1 MAGKVLRRAAKAAA
15 AGFLHYSGVRKAM
28 AAYRRS
34 QSGGRRILIVS
45 YHRVVSDF
53 TGELQRSIPGLL
65 ISQETFRRHLEQAH
79 AAGFELASIGDAVD
93 VMAGRRAAKKDLFVV
108 TFDDGYRDV
117 YRYAYPVLKQMGVPA
132 ITYLPT
138 AFINTDKRFNH
149 DRLFHLLR
157 CVQERRFRPDYDTM
171 PGPSVQLLGPILT
184 GSKTV
189 SAALDDFIGEHPT
202 RVLTG
207 IIDSLEQQLGGGA
220 DLVPEQGDVMNWDEV
235 RQMAR
240 DGFEF
245 GAHTL
250 GHTVLT
256 LEPTEVVEKEI
267 VESKQTIE
275 REVGIQV
282 KDFAYCNG
290 WYSDEMIRVLNQN
303 GFRSGVTTEDLP
315 NRVGGDPF
323 ALKRKVMWENF
334 SLGMMGDYS
343 STLTV
348 CQFDDCFGVLGMN
361 HPVLG
366 HRPHLLTQT
375 SGTANVLVQEAAAAE
390 AALAKAT
397 PVDVVDVTTP
407 VIVTEPM
414 VAAAAAGAQVVV
426 ASNVALAPEAAQP
439 EELQ

>member
-1 MAGKVLRRAAKAAA
+1 MAGRVLRRAAKAAA
-15 AGFLHYSGVRKAM
+15 AGFLHYSGARKAM

-79 AAGFELASIGDAVD
+79 AAGFELASLGDAVD

-157 CVQERRFRPDYDTM
+157 RVQERRFRPDYATM
-171 PGPSVQLLGPILT
+171 PGPSVELLGPILT
-184 GSKTV
+184 GQKTT

-207 IIDSLEQQLGGGA
+207 IIDALEQQLGGGA
-220 DLVPEQGDVMNWDEV
+220 DLLPEQGDVMNWDEV

-256 LEPTEVVEKEI
+256 LEPTAVVEKEI
-267 VESKQTIE
+267 LESKQTIE
-275 REVGIQV
+275 REVGVQV

-290 WYSDEMIRVLNQN
+290 WYSDEMIRVLSQN

-323 ALKRKVMWENF
+323 TLKRKVMWENF

-343 STLTV
+343 SSLTV
-348 CQFDDCFGVLGMN
+348 CQFDDCFGVLGMS

-366 HRPHLLTQT
+366 RRPHVLSQAT
-375 SGTANVLVQEAAAAE
+375 GTTNVLVQEAAAAE
-390 AALAKAT
+390 AALARAT
-397 PVDVVDVTTP
+397 PVEVVDVTAP
-407 VIVTEPM
+407 VIVTDPR
-414 VAAAAAGAQVVV
+414 VAAAVTGAQVVV
-426 ASNVALAPEAAQP
+426 APNVALAPEAAKP